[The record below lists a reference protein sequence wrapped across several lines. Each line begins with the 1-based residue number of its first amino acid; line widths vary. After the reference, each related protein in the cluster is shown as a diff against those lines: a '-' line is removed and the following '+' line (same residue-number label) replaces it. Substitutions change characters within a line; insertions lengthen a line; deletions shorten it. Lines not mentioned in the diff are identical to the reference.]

1 MDTMNDRVPSH
12 DAQDLEAGPVSTL
25 GHLDALPVGTRLA
38 EFEIE
43 GLLGVGGFGLVYR
56 AYDTS
61 LHRSVAIK
69 EYMPVVLAGRSQ
81 GDDVILRSKSDS
93 EAYAFGL
100 QSFIDEARLLAKF
113 DHPSLV
119 KVYRFWEA
127 NNTAYMVMP
136 LYKGVTLKQA
146 RQRMSAPPPEEWLRT
161 VLWSVLQGLHVLHRS
176 HTLHRDIS
184 PDNIFLQEVGP
195 PVLLD
200 LGAAR
205 RALGDHSR
213 KMTAV
218 LKVHYAPIEQFAE
231 VEGLEQGAWTD
242 LYSLAA
248 VVYGCLSNEAP
259 TPSTTRLVR
268 DTLVPVRQL
277 AATVKRLFGQSYSE
291 EFTRTI
297 QHALALQPVN
307 RPQSLAA
314 FVTEMK
320 LQAPPRLSK
329 FEWRAALTFP
339 TPGIDDAPADHGF
352 QPTVALDS
360 NLGALEG
367 ASGLTGRGRMR
378 WGLGLGAAVVVAA
391 LAWLLWVGPGR
402 PGSRPAQD
410 AGTGPLAATPAPS
423 GPIAPPA
430 LPVVGNQPA
439 GESAAGPASGA
450 TSGTAGARTSSLA
463 TTASTP
469 ATAPAAQG
477 SPAAARAAN
486 AASAPGATPAHVS
499 PSAAR
504 TAREGRDGKDART
517 GTTSRTSGRPGGAT
531 MPGSS
536 GGVSGSAAGTSSTPA
551 PSPQRESAPAPK
563 SAPATATRPPAQPAA
578 ELCADAGFL
587 SKPLCIHNEC
597 KKPENAALAVCVEDH
612 KRYPE

>member
-1 MDTMNDRVPSH
+1 MHGMNVMVPPP
-12 DAQDLEAGPVSTL
+12 DASELDPGPASTL

-38 EFEIE
+38 EFEIQ

-81 GDDVILRSKSDS
+81 GNDVVLRSKSDS

-100 QSFIDEARLLAKF
+100 QSFIDEARLLAQF

-127 NNTAYMVMP
+127 NHTAYMVMP

-146 RQRMSAPPPEEWLRT
+146 RQRMSTPPPEEWLRT

-231 VEGLEQGAWTD
+231 VEGLEQGPWTD

-259 TPSTTRLVR
+259 TPSTTRLIR

-277 AATVKRLFGQSYSE
+277 AGTVKRLFGQEYSE

-297 QHALALQPVN
+297 QHALALQPAN

-320 LQAPPRLSK
+320 LTAPPRLSK

-339 TPGIDDAPADHGF
+339 TPGVDDVTADYSF
-352 QPTVALDS
+352 QPTVAMDS
-360 NLGALEG
+360 NLGELDAP
-367 ASGLTGRGRMR
+367 RGGNR
-378 WGLGLGAAVVVAA
+378 GLGVRWPLWLGAGLVVAA
-391 LAWLLWVGPGR
+391 GLWFAGGR
-402 PGSRPAQD
+402 PGLLARQAPPDAPAAVEAVSPPVAAAVPSSPAPGMD
-410 AGTGPLAATPAPS
+410 PVESPVVAPPVPVPATEVANPGGTTSGARVLRAEPAERVAHPPKPAPVTRSAGATPANP
-423 GPIAPPA
+423 
-430 LPVVGNQPA
+430 
-439 GESAAGPASGA
+439 
-450 TSGTAGARTSSLA
+450 
-463 TTASTP
+463 TP
-469 ATAPAAQG
+469 ANPTPGVREPVAVPAPKAAVPAPA
-477 SPAAARAAN
+477 PAAAR
-486 AASAPGATPAHVS
+486 V
-499 PSAAR
+499 
-504 TAREGRDGKDART
+504 
-517 GTTSRTSGRPGGAT
+517 
-531 MPGSS
+531 
-536 GGVSGSAAGTSSTPA
+536 PA
-551 PSPQRESAPAPK
+551 PASQ
-563 SAPATATRPPAQPAA
+563 AQ

-587 SKPLCIHNEC
+587 RRPLCIHNEC
-597 KKPENAALAVCVEDH
+597 KKPENAALAVCVEDRR
-612 KRYPE
+612 RYPE